1 NETSRNMMSLSK
13 KVKRFVT
20 IAMNN
25 IGVDKVGN
33 IDGKFYNTTDSET
46 VGQGSK
52 AMQIMLLSGGGT
64 HLKDHRTRFK
74 NVEMLSLNSIFPINE
89 KIKLK
94 LSGFLGFEIG
104 RASCRKIE

>member
-1 NETSRNMMSLSK
+1 MSFSK
-13 KVKRFVT
+13 KVKHFFT
-20 IAMNN
+20 FAMNN

-33 IDGKFYNTTDSET
+33 IDGMFYNTTDIET

-64 HLKDHRTRFK
+64 PLKDHRTRFN

-94 LSGFLGFEIG
+94 LSGYLGFDIG